1 MGIVV
6 GLVMAVE
13 SIPLGIL
20 VSALLD
26 SSLRRRA
33 RFALRLAMFT
43 VIQTAPAVVLIA
55 GAALRVLGEQAMDE
69 LLFVCVFSVFVSPV
83 LMSILLFHGPDRR
96 GPFGENDDE
105 DHGPGPGRDGPLAP
119 RPIGGLPLPDAD
131 PSPVRARGP
140 LPLSRYRW
148 PRRLTREPDRRP
160 SRLLSSGLL
169 RRWRWATSGG

>member
-6 GLVMAVE
+6 GLVLAVE

-33 RFALRLAMFT
+33 RFALRLATFT

-55 GAALRVLGEQAMDE
+55 GAALRVRSEQAAGE
-69 LLFVCVFSVFVSPV
+69 LLTVCVFWVFLSPA
-83 LMSILLFHGPDRR
+83 LMPILLFHWPDRR
-96 GPFGENDDE
+96 GPSGENDDE
-105 DHGPGPGRDGPLAP
+105 DHGPGPSRDGPLAP

-140 LPLSRYRW
+140 LPPRRFRW
-148 PRRLTREPDRRP
+148 PRRPTREPGRRP
-160 SRLLSSGLL
+160 SRLLSSALL
-169 RRWRWATSGG
+169 RRWLHGI